1 MTNVLIVEDQ
11 SMSRQ
16 LFEMF
21 VHMSQHYNLVKAIM
35 DADMA
40 DYYCE
45 KNQVDLILMDIC
57 TDMDSSGLDASARI
71 KERFPHIKIII
82 VTSMPEYSYL
92 KRAREIG
99 VDSFWYKEV
108 SQEPILELM
117 DRTMSGERIFPDTT
131 PEIRLGY
138 ASSYDMTERELDVL
152 REMTSGE
159 TNAEI
164 AEQLNL
170 SPGTIKTHIQNML
183 QKTGFKTRTE
193 LAVHARQ
200 TGLVIKE
207 RKKHKD

>member
-57 TDMDSSGLDASARI
+57 TDMDSNGLDASARI

-207 RKKHKD
+207 RKKT

>member
-1 MTNVLIVEDQ
+1 
-11 SMSRQ
+11 MSRN
-16 LFEMF
+16 
-21 VHMSQHYNLVKAIM
+21 YNLVKAIM

-45 KNQVDLILMDIC
+45 RNQIDLILMDIC

-71 KERFPHIKIII
+71 KERFPHIKIIV

-108 SQEPILELM
+108 NEEPILELM
-117 DRTMSGERIFPDTT
+117 DRTMAGERIFPDTT
-131 PEIRLGY
+131 PEIRLGE

-193 LAVHARQ
+193 LAVRARQ

-207 RKKHKD
+207 RGKKD

>member
-1 MTNVLIVEDQ
+1 LTNVLIVEDQ
-11 SMSRQ
+11 SMARQ

-21 VHMSQHYNLVKAIM
+21 VHMSRNYNLVKAIM

-45 KNQVDLILMDIC
+45 RNQIDLILMDIC

-71 KERFPHIKIII
+71 KERFPHIKIIV

-108 SQEPILELM
+108 NEEPILELM
-117 DRTMSGERIFPDTT
+117 DRTMAGERIFPDTT
-131 PEIRLGY
+131 PEIRLGE

-193 LAVHARQ
+193 LAVRARQ

-207 RKKHKD
+207 RGKKD